1 LEWAISNLIRNEED
15 TAMFAQVNGTELYYH
30 THGQGRPMLLMHG
43 GLGLDHTAM
52 PPTFDALGDEYTLI
66 YYDHRGNGRSARP
79 ASFDGITHD
88 TWADDA
94 DALRAQLGYDRII
107 VFGHSYGGFL
117 AQEYALRYG
126 DHLAGLILC
135 CTAPAIDYMDVVQ
148 ANALARGTPAQLAAL
163 TVAFS
168 RPLADET
175 EWRATWRTLM
185 PLYFKHYDPQ
195 VGAAMDAA
203 TIYSAAAWNHV
214 NANCLPVF
222 NTLARLGEIDVP
234 TLVISGAVDWITPPA
249 QGGER
254 LRAGIPNAELVVFEE
269 SGHWPFLEESERF
282 QQVVRD
288 WVSRLG

>member
-1 LEWAISNLIRNEED
+1 
-15 TAMFAQVNGTELYYH
+15 MFAQVNGTELYYH
-30 THGQGRPMLLMHG
+30 THGQGQPMLLMHG

-52 PPTFDALGDEYTLI
+52 PPTFDALGDQCTLI

-79 ASFDGITHD
+79 ASFDGITHA

-94 DALRAQLGYDRII
+94 DALRAHLGYDKII
-107 VFGHSYGGFL
+107 LFGHSYGGFL

-126 DHLAGLILC
+126 NHLAGLILC

-168 RPLADET
+168 RPLADEN
-175 EWRATWRTLM
+175 EWRSTWRTLI
-185 PLYFKHYDPQ
+185 PLYFKRYDPQ
-195 VGAAMDAA
+195 VGMAMDATTVYIA
-203 TIYSAAAWNHV
+203 EAWNHV
-214 NANCLPVF
+214 NANCLPLF
-222 NTLARLGEIDVP
+222 NTLDQLGQIGVP

-269 SGHWPFLEESERF
+269 SGHWPFLEEPERF
-282 QQVVRD
+282 QQVIRD
-288 WVSRLG
+288 WVARLG